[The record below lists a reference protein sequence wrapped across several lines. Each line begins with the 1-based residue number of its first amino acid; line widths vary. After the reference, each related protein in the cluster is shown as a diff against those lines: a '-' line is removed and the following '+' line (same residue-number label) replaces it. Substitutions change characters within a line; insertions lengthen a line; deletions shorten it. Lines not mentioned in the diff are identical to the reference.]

1 MEKLLAKTIE
11 TKEKLELEVLSL
23 KQNIDLPEEK
33 CEKLEKHVFS
43 FENIVNILYWVSKW
57 SDDDG
62 SVWIFRSRCQW
73 KKMLNTGCQAKKIP
87 KRLQLVTQ
95 LSKEGQGLCHF

>member
-1 MEKLLAKTIE
+1 LEKLLAKTIE

-43 FENIVNILYWVSKW
+43 FENIVNILYWVSK
-57 SDDDG
+57 
-62 SVWIFRSRCQW
+62 
-73 KKMLNTGCQAKKIP
+73 
-87 KRLQLVTQ
+87 
-95 LSKEGQGLCHF
+95 